1 MPAVSLSLRT
11 SDLAL
16 LVCAISLVLWLVIGR
31 RIIFRAKYRLPPGP
45 PQHFFYGKARD
56 ADIQDVDMVRKAFP
70 RWVKE
75 YGVPFIIIGAL

>member
-1 MPAVSLSLRT
+1 MSAVNLSLRT

-16 LVCAISLVLWLVIGR
+16 LVCVTSLLLWLVVGR

-45 PQHFFYGKARD
+45 PQQFFFGKAHD
-56 ADIQDVDMVRKAFP
+56 ADIQDVNMVRKAFP

-75 YGVPFIIIGAL
+75 YGMPFAVIGVL